1 MTLILT
7 NANLID
13 CVTEGVTP
21 DATVVID
28 DDRIVE
34 VGAGSRF
41 VLRRHRH

>member
-1 MTLILT
+1 MSLILT

-13 CVTEGVTP
+13 CATEGVTP

-34 VGAGSRF
+34 VGSG
-41 VLRRHRH
+41 RR